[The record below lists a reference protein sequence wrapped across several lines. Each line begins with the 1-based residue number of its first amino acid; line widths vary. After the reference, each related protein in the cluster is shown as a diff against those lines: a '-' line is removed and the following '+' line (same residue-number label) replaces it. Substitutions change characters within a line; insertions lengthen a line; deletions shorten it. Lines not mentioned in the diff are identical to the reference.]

1 MVASGDRDQKRSTT
15 CFVHQLLEKQRKRPA
30 VNPSTLI
37 EDRNHDNG
45 TKTPGEETHS
55 RLLTKRQLAD
65 MAMEVRELSKNLTSV
80 RLRLKV
86 KTVFVLVKA
95 HDESLIG
102 FTKELVDWLLSDDR
116 DTPYIVFVYTNS
128 KNGPS
133 INHWLVMLKILW
145 KQTVYLT
152 PKVSFHE
159 NHPVKAA

>member
-1 MVASGDRDQKRSTT
+1 MVASGDRDHERSTT
-15 CFVHQLLEKQRKRPA
+15 CFVHQLLEKQCKRPA
-30 VNPSTLI
+30 VNPST
-37 EDRNHDNG
+37 NHENG
-45 TKTPGEETHS
+45 ARTPGEETHS
-55 RLLTKRQLAD
+55 RQLTKRQLAD

-102 FTKELVDWLLSDDR
+102 YTKELVDWLLSDER
-116 DTPYIVFVYTNS
+116 DTPYIVFVYAHS

-133 INHWLVMLKILW
+133 INHWLVMLRILW

-152 PKVSFHE
+152 PKASFHE